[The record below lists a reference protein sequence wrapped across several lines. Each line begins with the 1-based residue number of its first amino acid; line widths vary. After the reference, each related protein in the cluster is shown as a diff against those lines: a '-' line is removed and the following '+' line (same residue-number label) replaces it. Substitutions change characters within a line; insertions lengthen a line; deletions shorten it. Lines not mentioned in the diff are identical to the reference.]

1 VTPEE
6 ATAVLAEFQSLV
18 DKAREEG
25 GVDTAR
31 NILSKAFG
39 DKKAEAMIEKS
50 IPFAEG
56 KPFEYLAGVDS
67 ERIGFLLHDES
78 PAVQTLVLSQIEPKS
93 AAAVISKMDAAQKKE
108 IILRL
113 AKMQP
118 VAPVVIEN
126 IDKALH
132 EKMLAQNTENSEN
145 LDGRSALAQILKKMD
160 PSAEQNVIASLSEQD
175 PDLGADLRQRL
186 FTEEDVIGADDRSVQ
201 KILHD
206 MADGEIALL
215 IAGKDD
221 AFRAKVLANV
231 SKTRGDGILE
241 EEQIR
246 KPMRRSDCE
255 KITSQFYAVLRRA
268 WEEGRLTVKGRDDDE
283 VYV

>member
-1 VTPEE
+1 
-6 ATAVLAEFQSLV
+6 
-18 DKAREEG
+18 
-25 GVDTAR
+25 
-31 NILSKAFG
+31 
-39 DKKAEAMIEKS
+39 
-50 IPFAEG
+50 
-56 KPFEYLAGVDS
+56 
-67 ERIGFLLHDES
+67 
-78 PAVQTLVLSQIEPKS
+78 
-93 AAAVISKMDAAQKKE
+93 
-108 IILRL
+108 
-113 AKMQP
+113 
-118 VAPVVIEN
+118 
-126 IDKALH
+126 
-132 EKMLAQNTENSEN
+132 MLAQNTENSEN